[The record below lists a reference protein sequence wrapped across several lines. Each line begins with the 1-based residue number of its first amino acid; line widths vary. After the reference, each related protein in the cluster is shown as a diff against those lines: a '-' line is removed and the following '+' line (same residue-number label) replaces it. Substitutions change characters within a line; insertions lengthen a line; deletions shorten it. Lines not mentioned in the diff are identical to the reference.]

1 MIYIVM
7 ADGEGKRWNNY
18 LGIPKHLIMINGETL
33 LGRTTRLLQEH
44 NIDYIITG
52 SDERYKQYGEVIPQ
66 SHRDCEIDRFEN
78 TKDKEICY
86 LYGDVYY
93 TDEALKTIINTP
105 TDEILFF
112 GSDYEIF
119 AIKIKDKKLFIKHKN
134 RVKKLY
140 MRGKIDRC
148 IGWEVY
154 KSINNIPLND
164 YAITDRYYMIN
175 DDTDDIDYPE
185 DYEKFINKIQGGHN
199 MIKCEVIKKFGFS
212 RFNELEHLERKT
224 IDLTDTL
231 LVGDTFECTK
241 EIADYLTGNNP
252 INEIVVKVIEVEP
265 EPIKVVETDEAK
277 DIAINFYTAEE
288 VKPKKSKK
296 KKK

>member
-7 ADGEGKRWNNY
+7 ADGEGKRWGNY
-18 LGIPKHLIMINGETL
+18 KGVPKHLVEINGETL

-44 NIDYIITG
+44 NVDYIITS
-52 SDERYKQYGEVIPQ
+52 SDERYKCYGNVIPQ
-66 SHRDCEIDRFEN
+66 SHRDCEIDRFE
-78 TKDKEICY
+78 DIDAKELCY

-93 TDEALKTIINTP
+93 TDAAMDTIIKTP

-119 AIKIKDKKLFIKHKN
+119 GIKIKNKKMFMKHKN
-134 RVKKLY
+134 KVKKLY
-140 MRGKIDRC
+140 LRGKIDRC

-164 YAITDRYYMIN
+164 YAITERYYMIT

-185 DYEKFINKIQGGHN
+185 DYENFVNKFRRQN

-212 RFNELEHLERKT
+212 RFNELEHIERKS
-224 IDLTDTL
+224 IDVKDTL

-252 INEIVVKVIEVEP
+252 LNEVVVKVVEVEP
-265 EPIKVVETDEAK
+265 EKEETTEPATE
-277 DIAINFYTAEE
+277 I
-288 VKPKKSKK
+288 VKSKK
-296 KKK
+296 KKKK